1 MLEAAGGV
9 VGAGYSGP
17 MMRDTPG
24 HKGPMNGG
32 WAVRL
37 AASTLGMPGAG
48 LDEVCRVLAGGGCSG
63 IELRA
68 GEGQPVHVGLTRSER
83 TAVRRKL
90 AEARLA
96 PLAVSSYVNICA
108 PGDDGAV
115 VDDVVAHA
123 DLAADLGALG
133 VRVFPGG
140 AGDGGDDERGRRRLA
155 AAAEVAGRRGVR
167 VLVETHDS
175 HPRGAD
181 VVRLVDGVEG
191 AGVIWDFVH
200 PWRSGEEP
208 KATYDAVGPWLAY
221 VQLKDAVPPLE
232 RPVPAL
238 IGSGAVPLDA
248 IRAVLGEHGYDGWWS
263 VEWEKAWFPD
273 IPPLSDALASAR
285 TWLG

>member
-1 MLEAAGGV
+1 
-9 VGAGYSGP
+9 
-17 MMRDTPG
+17 
-24 HKGPMNGG
+24 
-32 WAVRL
+32 
-37 AASTLGMPGAG
+37 MPGAG
-48 LDEVCRVLAGGGCSG
+48 LDEICRVLSDGGCG
-63 IELRA
+63 GVELGA

-83 TAVRRKL
+83 TAVRRRL
-90 AEARLA
+90 SEARLA
-96 PLAVSSYVNICA
+96 PLAVSSYVKLCA
-108 PGDDGAV
+108 PGDDDAI

-123 DLAADLGALG
+123 DLAADLGAPG

-140 AGDGGDDERGRRRLA
+140 TGGHSGPMNGDTPGHKGPMSGDDERGRRRLA
-155 AAAEVAGRRGVR
+155 AAAEIAGRRGVR
-167 VLVETHDS
+167 VFVETHDS

-248 IRAVLGEHGYDGWWS
+248 IRAVLAEHGYDGWWS

-273 IPPLSDALASAR
+273 IPPLSEALASAR
-285 TWLG
+285 AWLG